1 MFLKPY
7 YTELEAGRFSFTR
20 QQSSDFAK
28 LISNDFNPLHDVETK
43 RFCVPGDLLFAKILT
58 SKGLFSKMKV
68 SFSGMVTDG
77 VELDSVVDSAERLT
91 INDSKGKEYLA
102 IEHNDQVTH
111 DLALIEQLVRSYV
124 SFSGE
129 NFPHVLVPLMHEQN
143 VMINPARPLIIY
155 ESMSVELDTL
165 DLVKPV
171 LKATTSELKID
182 GKRGRVTLN
191 FAFEDEGKVVGK
203 GSKSMALANLREYD
217 DAVMTALVGDY
228 NKAKDNFTG

>member
-1 MFLKPY
+1 MFLTPY
-7 YTELEAGRFSFTR
+7 FTELEAGRFSFTR

-28 LISNDFNPLHDVETK
+28 LISNDFNPLHDIETK

-58 SKGLFSKMKV
+58 GRGLFSKMKV

-77 VELDSVVDSAERLT
+77 VELESVAQTPERLT
-91 INDSKGKEYLA
+91 INDTKGKEYLA
-102 IEHNDQVTH
+102 IEHNDQVTRE
-111 DLALIEQLVRSYV
+111 LALIEQLVRSYV

-129 NFPHVLVPLMHEQN
+129 NFPHVLVPLMRDNN

-165 DLVKPV
+165 DLIKPV
-171 LKATTSELKID
+171 LKATTSELEVD

-191 FAFEDEGKVVGK
+191 FAFEDQGKIVGT
-203 GSKSMALANLREYD
+203 GSKSMALANLRAYD
-217 DAVMTALVGDY
+217 GAVMDALVDDY
-228 NKAKDNFTG
+228 NKAKDDFYS